1 MQSIAELRTHSEDT
15 LGTPDDLAAALQF
28 YGARIGR
35 DLGRLHELT
44 ESKIGVGFIVEVAS
58 IFEHLTNTSPDDIQ
72 RTPYE
77 IFSEDL
83 IPFMETCKD
92 VVKEEHPDGID
103 VTETIGKIED

>member
-1 MQSIAELRTHSEDT
+1 MQSIAELRTHSEDN

-44 ESKIGVGFIVEVAS
+44 ESKIGVGFIVEVAT
-58 IFEHLTNTSPDDIQ
+58 IYEHLLNKDPEGVQ

-83 IPFMETCKD
+83 IPFMATCQD

-103 VTETIGKIED
+103 VTETIGKIES